1 MEKIEISK
9 IYPPRV
15 QLKKH
20 SKSQL
25 EELSKS
31 IKEFGQYRPL
41 LIQKS
46 SMRIICGYGIYLA
59 LKKLK
64 YKEVNACLLDVS
76 DDEADNIRFTD
87 NYSNESSKWNED
99 KLQYIFMEL
108 SDDLINISGF
118 NDTEVENIFNDN
130 IELSERGD
138 KLEEH
143 LSQLKNQEENV
154 LEEVLEEND
163 EENEEE
169 EVKEEEEIKE
179 VKKEDKVDVE
189 FIKIHYCGCC
199 GKYYDSDGNEVDLLR

>member
-87 NYSNESSKWNED
+87 NYSNESSRWNED

-108 SDDLINISGF
+108 SDDLIDISGF

-130 IELSERGD
+130 LELSERGD
-138 KLEEH
+138 KLEEQ
-143 LSQLKNQEENV
+143 LTQLKENEQKENV
-154 LEEVLEEND
+154 LEEILGD
-163 EENEEE
+163 NEEDEKGVE
-169 EVKEEEEIKE
+169 EIKEEEIKRE
-179 VKKEDKVDVE
+179 EKVDVE

-199 GKYYDSDGNEVDLLR
+199 GKYYDSEGNELDLLR